1 MLLTPLKSCHF
12 LPLFRDA
19 GPKCPVDNERLNE
32 SQVII
37 DDSKP
42 SNTTY

>member
-1 MLLTPLKSCHF
+1 MLLKPLKSCHF

-19 GPKCPVDNERLNE
+19 GPKCPVDDERLNE

-37 DDSKP
+37 YNSKLL
-42 SNTTY
+42 NITY